1 MKNSK
6 PGMSTLAV
14 HAGMDADPTTG
25 ARVVPI
31 YQSAGYQFR
40 DAKHAAALFHLDE
53 AGFIYSRLTN
63 PTVAALEAKLAA
75 LEGGVGA
82 TAAASGIAA
91 HQMALFPLMKAGD
104 EFVASNKLY
113 GGTVNQLSVSFK
125 HFGWHCTLVNPDD
138 PQNFKKAITA
148 KTKAIFIESVSN
160 PSGVVADIEAI
171 AKVARD
177 AGIPLIVDNTVPSPY
192 LCQPFDWGADIVTHS
207 TTKFLCG
214 NGSTMGGAVVDS
226 GNFNWSGSDK
236 FPSLAK
242 AEPSYDNRNFH
253 KEFGASAYTLYQHA
267 VCLRDLGGCQAPM
280 NAFQTIMGMETLA
293 LRMRQH
299 SANALAVAEFLST
312 HPAVASVSHAGL
324 KSSPY
329 HALAQKYLPKGTA
342 SLFTFTLKAGFDACV
357 AFVASAKLCSQVA
370 NIGDTRTLII
380 HPASTTHHQLSA
392 EQMESVGLNR
402 GMIRISVGI
411 EDAEDIIADIDQ
423 ALHLAMKR
431 AA

>member
-14 HAGMDADPTTG
+14 HAGVDADPATG
-25 ARVVPI
+25 ARMVPI

-40 DAKHAAALFHLDE
+40 DAKHAAGLFHLDE
-53 AGFIYSRLTN
+53 TGFIYSRLTN
-63 PTVAALEAKLAA
+63 PTVAALETKLAA

-82 TAAASGIAA
+82 TACASGIAA
-91 HQMALFPLMKAGD
+91 HQMALFPLMKPGD
-104 EFVASNKLY
+104 EFIASNKLY

-125 HFGWHCTLVNPDD
+125 HFGWVCHLVNPDD
-138 PQNFKKAITA
+138 SQNFKKAITA

-171 AKVARD
+171 AKVAHE

-192 LCQPFDWGADIVTHS
+192 LCRPFEHGADIVTHS

-226 GNFNWSGSDK
+226 GHFDWSKGDK

-253 KEFGASAYTLYQHA
+253 KEFGEMAYTLYQHA

-280 NAFQTIMGMETLA
+280 NAFQTILGMETLA

-299 SANALAVAEFLST
+299 ASNAREVAEFLHS
-312 HPAVASVSHAGL
+312 HPAVSAVSYAGL
-324 KSSPY
+324 KGSPY
-329 HALAQKYLPKGTA
+329 HALSQKYLPHGAA
-342 SLFTFTLKAGFDACV
+342 SLFTFTLKAGYDACV

-380 HPASTTHHQLSA
+380 HPASTTHHQLNE
-392 EQMESVGLNR
+392 EQMQSVGLTR
-402 GMIRISVGI
+402 GMIRLSVGI
-411 EDAEDIIADIDQ
+411 EDADDIIADLDQ
-423 ALHLAMKR
+423 ALTSASKK